1 MARIEDTTGRDV
13 LLEASRLKSGHV
25 LDIGTGGCACMAFYL
40 AGKGFDMTGID
51 RSPHAVHGARQN
63 ALRKRFKGTFEAR
76 KADATN
82 MPFVDGT
89 FDAVISLH
97 SLHHMEAP
105 DIAVREMFRVCRG
118 GGVVLIADLHDTG
131 RKLYKHEPD
140 EHHLMETIDRE
151 TRRFS
156 TSVAV
161 RDTRLDRLFV
171 CRNGLR

>member
-13 LLEASRLKSGHV
+13 LLEASGLKRGHV
-25 LDIGTGGCACMAFYL
+25 LDIGVGGCACMAFYL
-40 AGKGFDMTGID
+40 AGKGFDVTGID
-51 RSPHAVHGARQN
+51 RSPHAIHGARQN

-82 MPFVDGT
+82 MPFEDGT
-89 FDAVISLH
+89 FDAVISFH
-97 SLHHMEAP
+97 SLHHMDRP
-105 DIAVREMFRVCRG
+105 DVAIREMFRVCRP

-140 EHHLMETIDRE
+140 GGRLLETVDRIA
-151 TRRFS
+151 RGLS
-156 TSVAV
+156 QSVRV

-171 CRNGLR
+171 CRK